1 MDLANKKLDWEVFFL
16 PTKWVLAPLPASAWN
31 ENYVK
36 WGACDTSRTLW
47 FTGLQSSLCSSDCYY
62 ELINA
67 CHWCLL
73 RIINCKAQV
82 VVLYVWLS
90 WFSRSLWIL
99 MFFKLLNSFGQF
111 QLNQYRVPAGISTYL
126 ILPAPH
132 PLLPKL
138 DHFLE
143 MSNVQFHCI

>member
-1 MDLANKKLDWEVFFL
+1 MI
-16 PTKWVLAPLPASAWN
+16 
-31 ENYVK
+31 
-36 WGACDTSRTLW
+36 
-47 FTGLQSSLCSSDCYY
+47 QDCYY

-67 CHWCLL
+67 RHGCLL
-73 RIINCKAQV
+73 RIINCEAQV

-90 WFSRSLWIL
+90 WFSRNLRIL

-111 QLNQYRVPAGISTYL
+111 QLNWCRVPSGISTHL

-143 MSNVQFHCI
+143 MSNVQFHCIQETFATVETLKCSLQVCVSSSCAQLKVTNDFSQWYDMEWNNM